1 MSNTFDSDADIDQ
14 LVSLIA
20 DRYPHWEA
28 TPAGLQRLASR
39 LDPGR
44 HRPVNSRPELL
55 TRLGLIEYLRKSAD
69 AYQPTPTPDVIDAGD
84 ENLSVDDPDQRRYQ
98 YLHRRYRHFND
109 ELLATDAALDQLGQS
124 MASHVRD
131 HASSPDRTD
140 IGATP
145 SRPSMAAEPVETWRD
160 QLRRL
165 DALADARVQASRDRD
180 LYDDAI
186 AVFTGRDPAADL
198 DNVAVG
204 SGRGPCFA
212 DPACD
217 QPADLPAPD
226 SDHYNACRR
235 HWIASYLPSAATGV
249 GPDITAASQPQP
261 DREGEDF
268 LRRGRARPT
277 RSAQPSQ
284 PVDPTGGEEPTP
296 TDLAGGRG
304 PHTGSS
310 SDSPGGTGARNAADQ
325 AARRTFPWEAQ
336 GDTVPEAGASPPP
349 SLYSPADPHP
359 NPLPGVVRQ
368 QHDDL
373 GPHNRQPAAQGR
385 SFHVRY

>member
-28 TPAGLQRLASR
+28 TPAGLQRLAAR

-69 AYQPTPTPDVIDAGD
+69 AYQPTPPPDVIDAGD

-98 YLHRRYRHFND
+98 YLQRRYRHFND

-124 MASHVRD
+124 MASHARE

-145 SRPSMAAEPVETWRD
+145 SRPSMPAEPVETWRD

-165 DALADARVQASRDRD
+165 EALADARVQASRDRD

-235 HWIASYLPSAATGV
+235 HWIAFYLPSAATGV
-249 GPDITAASQPQP
+249 GPDITQLPTSAGPGRRRLASPRPRPPSPIRPALPARRP
-261 DREGEDF
+261 DR
-268 LRRGRARPT
+268 RRGAHPPRPGRRARPPRRIQLGQPRRHGRPKRRRPDRQANLPLGSPGRHCPGGGGVVT
-277 RSAQPSQ
+277 TQPVQPRRPPSQ
-284 PVDPTGGEEPTP
+284 PAT
-296 TDLAGGRG
+296 R
-304 PHTGSS
+304 
-310 SDSPGGTGARNAADQ
+310 RRQ
-325 AARRTFPWEAQ
+325 ATTRR
-336 GDTVPEAGASPPP
+336 P
-349 SLYSPADPHP
+349 S
-359 NPLPGVVRQ
+359 
-368 QHDDL
+368 
-373 GPHNRQPAAQGR
+373 PHNRQLAAQGR
-385 SFHVRY
+385 SFDVRY